1 MRITVDRALGESY
14 LVLEEDRST
23 FDHGAFLETR
33 MLTENRI
40 DGILPMQIRNTDEM
54 IRYQYPVSGKAT
66 LKQVYERSQIGTSS
80 LKSLIAGVQNAFLCA
95 QEYLL
100 MSEHILLDPEYIFVD
115 PKDQSIHMCI
125 CPAWNIPVAD
135 GLQTL
140 AEYLISITDHKEDT
154 AIDLSYGFYR
164 KVAAKDYSFENLLT
178 EERIRTEETVPV
190 KEERTQEPVKRTR
203 SAAGSILGFAAVF
216 ALIVCFTMCLLVLK
230 FR

>member
-1 MRITVDRALGESY
+1 MRITIDRALGESY
-14 LVLEEDRST
+14 LVLEEDRAS
-23 FDHGAFLETR
+23 FDQGAFLETR

-40 DGILPMQIRNTDEM
+40 SGLLPMRIGNMDET

-66 LKQVYERSQIGTSS
+66 IKQVYEHAEIGALA
-80 LKSLIAGVQNAFLCA
+80 LKALIEGIQNVFLSA

-100 MSEHILLDPEYIFVD
+100 MPEHILLDPEYIFVD
-115 PKDQSIHMCI
+115 PKDRSIHMCI

-140 AEYLISITDHKEDT
+140 SEYLISITDHKEDQ
-154 AIDLSYGFYR
+154 AIDLSYGFYK
-164 KVAAKDYSFENLLT
+164 KVAAKDYSFEGLLK
-178 EERIRTEETVPV
+178 EESSREEESVPI
-190 KEERTQEPVKRTR
+190 KEERMEEPVKRTR